1 METIVQQDFY
11 DKGLHE
17 IHDDVH
23 FIVGAVRLL
32 ETQEIHEILV
42 PEYAKETVFEA
53 LDYYGLEYRVDFGYP
68 EKVICFIK

>member
-23 FIVGAVRLL
+23 FIVGAVRML
-32 ETQEIHEILV
+32 EECLEV
-42 PEYAKETVFEA
+42 FDET
-53 LDYYGLEYRVDFGYP
+53 
-68 EKVICFIK
+68 KS